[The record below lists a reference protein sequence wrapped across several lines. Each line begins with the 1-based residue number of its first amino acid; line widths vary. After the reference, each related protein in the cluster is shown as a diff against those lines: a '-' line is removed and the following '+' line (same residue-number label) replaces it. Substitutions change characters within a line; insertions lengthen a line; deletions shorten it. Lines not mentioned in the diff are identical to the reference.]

1 MENLEIIT
9 KNSTNLLPI
18 VPLRGKVAF
27 PHTNVS
33 FEVGRKMTLRAI
45 DLASNS
51 GDRLVFIISQRET
64 EKDEIGA
71 SDLYTV
77 GCVAKIK
84 QVAQLT
90 GGAIRV
96 LCEGL
101 YRAKA
106 RVVSFGEDSGCFY
119 GVADPISVKHADE
132 ILEEA
137 YFRTAKALVKDVL
150 TADGKLPKETISKLE
165 RINNPEEYVDVVV
178 SAMRVRLEI
187 KQTILE
193 EERVIERLKLF
204 ERCLN
209 DELEISKIEK
219 KIATA
224 VRQSI
229 DKNQKEYFLRE
240 QLKAIHTELGDD
252 GKEED
257 EYRQKVLAKNLPA
270 DLEEKCLKE
279 IGRMGKMQPS
289 SPEYTVIT
297 GYLEQV
303 LALPWA
309 EETEDTESLKDCT
322 AVLEEDHYGLEKIKE
337 RITEYLAVLKLTGSM
352 KAPILCFVGP
362 PGVGKTSIAKSVA
375 RALGRKFVRMSLG
388 GVKDEAEIRG
398 HRRTYIGAMPG
409 RIMYGMKNAGSINP
423 VFLLDEIDK
432 ITSDIHGDPAGALLE
447 VLDPEQNST
456 FRDRYIEYPYDLSKV
471 MFITTAN
478 SLETIPA
485 PLRDRM
491 EIIELSGYTQEEK
504 VEIARRYL
512 IPKQLA
518 ANGLT
523 DNNAFFTE
531 DGVRATIE
539 GYTREAGVR
548 TLERTIGTLCRK
560 VAVQYADDKNLPL
573 VTVNA
578 DMVPSFLGSPRFKKE
593 DERFDKEVGAVTG
606 LAWTAVGG
614 STLTVE
620 AMLMPGKGELKLTG
634 KLGDVMKESAMAA
647 LTYIRAH
654 ADKYGI
660 SSDKFSSYDLH
671 VHVPDGATPKDGPSA
686 GITIA
691 TAILSVFTGRTVRG
705 DIAMTGEISL
715 RGKVLPI
722 GGLKEKSL
730 AARRVG
736 IATVI
741 IPEGNA
747 RDVEDLPDVVKKDV
761 RFLPVKSVD
770 EVFEVVLEGG
780 KRYDNPFAEEPTQ
793 KPKTPRKKRIPTPV
807 PPMTENNRDGVRCNE
822 K

>member
-1 MENLEIIT
+1 MENSIFEQEKT
-9 KNSTNLLPI
+9 TNLLPI

-27 PHTNVS
+27 PHTTIS
-33 FEVGRKMTLRAI
+33 FEVGRKMTLKAI
-45 DLASNS
+45 DRATNG
-51 GDRLVFIISQRET
+51 GDRMVFIVAQRQV
-64 EKDEIGA
+64 EKEEITA
-71 SDLYTV
+71 QDLYTV
-77 GCVAKIK
+77 GCVAKVK

-106 RVVSFGEDSGCFY
+106 RVISVSETDGCFY
-119 GVADPISVKHADE
+119 GVADPLSVKHADAV
-132 ILEEA
+132 LEEA
-137 YFRTAKALVKDVL
+137 YFRTAKELVKDVFA
-150 TADGKLPKETISKLE
+150 TDGKIPKETVTKLD
-165 RINNPEEYVDVVV
+165 RIMDADEYVDVAL
-178 SAMRVRLEI
+178 SAMRVRLDV
-187 KQTILE
+187 KQSILE
-193 EERVIERLKLF
+193 EDRIIERLKQF

-224 VRQSI
+224 VRQNI

-257 EYRQKVLAKNLPA
+257 EFRQKVLEKGLPA

-279 IGRMGKMQPS
+279 INRMGKMQPS

-303 LALPWA
+303 LALPWM
-309 EETEDTESLKDCT
+309 EQTEDTENLSDCID
-322 AVLEEDHYGLEKIKE
+322 VLEADHYGLEKIKE
-337 RITEYLAVLKLTGSM
+337 RITEYLAVLKLTGTM

-362 PGVGKTSIAKSVA
+362 PGVGKTSIAQSVA

-409 RIMYGMKNAGSINP
+409 RILYGMKNAGSVNP

-432 ITSDIHGDPAGALLE
+432 ITSDMHGDPAGALLE
-447 VLDPEQNST
+447 VLDPEQNNS

-471 MFITTAN
+471 LFIATAN
-478 SLETIPA
+478 SLDTIPA

-491 EIIELSGYTQEEK
+491 EIIELSGYTLEEK
-504 VEIARRYL
+504 TEIARRYL
-512 IPKQLA
+512 VPKQLA

-523 DNNAFFTE
+523 DNHASFTE
-531 DGVRATIE
+531 DGIRVAIE

-548 TLERTIGTLCRK
+548 TLERTVGTLCRK
-560 VAVQYADDKNLPL
+560 VAVQYSKDKNLPL
-573 VTVNA
+573 VTMNA
-578 DMVPSFLGSPRFKKE
+578 DTVPLFLGVPRYKKE
-593 DERFDKEVGAVTG
+593 NDRFIAEVGAVNG
-606 LAWTAVGG
+606 LAWTSVGG
-614 STLTVE
+614 TTLTVE
-620 AMLMPGKGELKLTG
+620 AMLMPGKGDLKLTG
-634 KLGDVMKESAMAA
+634 KLGDVMKESAQAA

-654 ADKYGI
+654 AEQYDI
-660 SSDKFSSYDLH
+660 PTEKFTQNDLH
-671 VHVPDGATPKDGPSA
+671 VHVPEGATPKDGPSA

-691 TAILSVFTGRTVRG
+691 TAILSVFTGRKVRG
-705 DIAMTGEISL
+705 DVAMTGEITL
-715 RGKVLPI
+715 RGRVLPI

-736 IATVI
+736 IKTVL
-741 IPEGNA
+741 IPEGN
-747 RDVEDLPDVVKKDV
+747 RKDIDELPSVV
-761 RFLPVKSVD
+761 REEIHFIPVKQVD
-770 EVFEVVLEGG
+770 EVFAVVLEGG
-780 KRYDNPFAEEPTQ
+780 DQYVVPQEE
-793 KPKTPRKKRIPTPV
+793 KPKTVKRKRVPKAVPLPAIPETQSNP
-807 PPMTENNRDGVRCNE
+807 TFC